1 MPRQKRAAVCWEK
14 LRRGALLAPI
24 EAATND
30 RFEKH
35 VIRARCQNHA
45 EFDPY
50 RVGAKPPMPRTAVT
64 TVRSGMDKW
73 QLPALRVLSTFRLV
87 LALALTLHLLG
98 LRSSAQPQD
107 QSDATPDASS
117 VTKAQATPQG
127 RNKMQ
132 SSAQLVTL
140 LQRESLVF
148 PNLAT
153 STAPM
158 SPEQKFK
165 LFVNNSVS
173 LSAFVA
179 ANLSAGVNQVHDAPV
194 VYNEGIGGYG
204 QRLGA
209 ARARRSS
216 SQLFG
221 TFLLASGLHQD
232 PRFFV
237 RNDLNL
243 RGSVKYAIRRV
254 FVTRGDSG
262 NREFNWSG
270 LLGMMGAEGLANVY
284 YPDNYR
290 TAGNTFSRF
299 GYDLLGNAGGNL
311 LRQYWPRINHKLK
324 LVQQPTASGTSSG
337 ANRP

>member
-1 MPRQKRAAVCWEK
+1 M
-14 LRRGALLAPI
+14 LR
-24 EAATND
+24 T
-30 RFEKH
+30 
-35 VIRARCQNHA
+35 V
-45 EFDPY
+45 
-50 RVGAKPPMPRTAVT
+50 VT
-64 TVRSGMDKW
+64 TVHSGRDIRRSV
-73 QLPALRVLSTFRLV
+73 ALRGLSTLRLV
-87 LALALTLHLLG
+87 FALALTMHLLCQFSG
-98 LRSSAQPQD
+98 AQQQD
-107 QSDATPDASS
+107 QSGPTPDAPS
-117 VTKAQATPQG
+117 VTKTQATSQG
-127 RNKMQ
+127 NNAMQ
-132 SSAQLVTL
+132 SSAQFVSV
-140 LQRESLVF
+140 LQRGSIVF

-153 STAPM
+153 STAPL
-158 SPEQKFK
+158 SPEEK
-165 LFVNNSVS
+165 LKLSVNNSVS

-179 ANLSAGVNQVHDAPV
+179 ANLSAGVNQAHEQPAAFG
-194 VYNEGIGGYG
+194 EGIGGYG

-209 ARARRSS
+209 AMARRSS

-221 TFLLASGLHQD
+221 TFLLASWLHQD

-237 RNDLNL
+237 RNDLDL
-243 RGSVKYAIRRV
+243 GGSVKYAIRRV

-262 NREFNWSG
+262 NQEFNWSG

>member
-1 MPRQKRAAVCWEK
+1 MPRNWPSFSEQVAV
-14 LRRGALLAPI
+14 RI
-24 EAATND
+24 
-30 RFEKH
+30 
-35 VIRARCQNHA
+35 V
-45 EFDPY
+45 
-50 RVGAKPPMPRTAVT
+50 VM
-64 TVRSGMDKW
+64 TVQSGRDIW
-73 QLPALRVLSTFRLV
+73 QLPYLRVLSMLRLV
-87 LALALTLHLLG
+87 LALALTMQLLG
-98 LRSSAQPQD
+98 LRSSAQQQD
-107 QSDATPDASS
+107 PSGASPDAPS
-117 VTKAQATPQG
+117 VTKAQATARG
-127 RNKMQ
+127 NNRMQ
-132 SSAQLVTL
+132 SSAQFVSL

-153 STAPM
+153 NTAPM

-194 VYNEGIGGYG
+194 AFNEGIGGYG

-209 ARARRSS
+209 AMARRSS

-221 TFLLASGLHQD
+221 TFLLASALHQD

-237 RNDLNL
+237 RNDLDL
-243 RGSVKYAIRRV
+243 GGSVKYAMRRV

-262 NREFNWSG
+262 NQEFNWSG
-270 LLGMMGAEGLANVY
+270 LLGMMGAEGLANIY

-311 LRQYWPRINHKLK
+311 LRQYWPRINRKLK
-324 LVQQPTASGTSSG
+324 LVQQPTASGTASG
-337 ANRP
+337 ASRP